1 MSKLN
6 FLQAMLVFLL
16 VLAIGIG
23 SGYLVLYYFVPT
35 SQISEL
41 LVRVMILLVIGVT
54 VGLVI
59 RFVLAAR
66 LLFMKLLFGIL
77 GSLLSVAILD
87 YFFPGAYS
95 LIDKEILFHNPSISE
110 YTQMASLLAL
120 TLFTGLV
127 GRKKKKKAP
136 TAQPARKPGITLA
149 DRFHIMVAPVTNTFV
164 KWQSSL
170 SSHSGRT
177 TAKKT
182 SSVKKQAQKIKSSP
196 PRVVTSPSTV
206 KVKSRKEPISVR
218 KKPPVRKVHKKD
230 ENVKLV
236 GTEDHRCPYC
246 LEEVYK
252 NDPRGIVICPDCGT
266 WHHRDC
272 WEITGSCQIAH
283 KHEL

>member
-6 FLQAMLVFLL
+6 FLQAVLLFLL
-16 VLAIGIG
+16 VLAIGVG
-23 SGYLVLYYFVPT
+23 SGYLIIYYLIPS

-41 LVRVMILLVIGVT
+41 LVRIMILLVVGIM

-59 RFVLAAR
+59 RFALAAR
-66 LLFMKLLFGIL
+66 LVFLKILYGIL
-77 GSLLSVAILD
+77 GSLLSIAILD
-87 YFFPGAYS
+87 YFFPGTYS
-95 LIDKEILFHNPSISE
+95 LIDKEVLFHNPTVSE
-110 YTQMASLLAL
+110 YAQMGSLLAL
-120 TLFTGLV
+120 TLFTGLG
-127 GRKKKKKAP
+127 GRKKKAP
-136 TAQPARKPGITLA
+136 TVKPPRKPPITLA
-149 DRFHIMVAPVTNTFV
+149 DRYHVMVAPITNTFD
-164 KWQSSL
+164 KWQTSL
-170 SSHSGRT
+170 SSIHLNPI
-177 TAKKT
+177 K
-182 SSVKKQAQKIKSSP
+182 KSSP
-196 PRVVTSPSTV
+196 VVKKRSPQPKSSQARITTAQPIV
-206 KVKSRKEPISVR
+206 KVKAKKETVSVK

-246 LEEVYK
+246 LEEVHK